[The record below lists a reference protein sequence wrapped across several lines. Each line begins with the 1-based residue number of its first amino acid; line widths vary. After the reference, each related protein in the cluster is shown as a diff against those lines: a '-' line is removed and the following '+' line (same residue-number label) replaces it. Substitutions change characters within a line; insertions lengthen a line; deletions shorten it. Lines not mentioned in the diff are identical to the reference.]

1 MLMKCGSKSVDVT
14 CLMNRIR
21 DNAAVTC
28 LSAQFFIFELFLLP
42 ISYVLKTISLNMFFF
57 FFFKYSFSR
66 TRNFNLWIISNRPM
80 ATLRGATSINDT
92 NNHLISLIAIFFL
105 FFPSYNFLVN
115 IFASDES

>member
-57 FFFKYSFSR
+57 FFFLNIAFLELGISIYGLFPID
-66 TRNFNLWIISNRPM
+66 LWQPYEELLALMILII
-80 ATLRGATSINDT
+80 I
-92 NNHLISLIAIFFL
+92 
-105 FFPSYNFLVN
+105 
-115 IFASDES
+115 